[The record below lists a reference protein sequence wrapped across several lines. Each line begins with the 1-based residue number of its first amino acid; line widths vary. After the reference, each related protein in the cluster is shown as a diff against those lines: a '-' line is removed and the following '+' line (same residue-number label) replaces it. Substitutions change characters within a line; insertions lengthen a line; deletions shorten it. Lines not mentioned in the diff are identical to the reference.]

1 MCYIWIFFA
10 LLIFWTVLFNIN
22 TKKQRCMYE
31 GFTKRYGER
40 TVHEN
45 PFLFDPINT
54 YSVQTPN
61 QYELQP
67 CGNNGFA
74 ENGIC
79 KSCPIGTD
87 YSQEDGLCYKKNFN
101 ITKTFEKVCPRDTIS
116 FNDKCIYRCPIGF
129 VENSKTNTC
138 DAQKNTGIKPYLTP
152 LHCPFDTPYL
162 NKNTMKCQKNP
173 PIFIESVNTY
183 SPSYTDLSI
192 IM

>member
-10 LLIFWTVLFNIN
+10 LLIFWTVLFNI
-22 TKKQRCMYE
+22 KQRCTYE

-45 PFLFDPINT
+45 PFLFDPIST
-54 YSVQTPN
+54 YSVQTPT

-67 CGNNGFA
+67 CSNNGFA

-101 ITKTFEKVCPRDTIS
+101 ITKTFEKVCPRDTVS

-138 DAQKNTGIKPYLTP
+138 DPQKNTGIKPYLTP

-162 NKNTMKCQKNP
+162 NKNTMKCQKHP

-183 SPSYTDLSI
+183 QPSYTDLSI